1 MSGVNKLQ
9 LVDGNKLSAVLELI
23 KKDIEAKQT
32 LAMLEKPDNFILEEE
47 KNAMEKKND
56 RQGENIVE
64 FIKNKNSLKQKFE
77 DENKEEEKE
86 EEDGKK
92 KISGR
97 LKDVFTNRLEGFFK
111 KNNLKEKNGKIKIR
125 KTSVN
130 KQDLLYDLSH
140 MAEKPSS
147 FNLRSKTHESVLKEL
162 KKTGMPAGYI
172 RNRKLREIYKKEESE
187 SDSLSESDSGGMR
200 LFNSPSTTRWFG
212 DTRGKRRGRKQD
224 I

>member
-23 KKDIEAKQT
+23 KKDIEAKQI
-32 LAMLEKPDNFILEEE
+32 LAMLEKTDNFILEEK

-64 FIKNKNSLKQKFE
+64 FIKNKNSLKRKFE
-77 DENKEEEKE
+77 DNKKEEK
-86 EEDGKK
+86 EDGKK
-92 KISGR
+92 TISGR
-97 LKDVFTNRLEGFFK
+97 LEDVFTNRLEGFFK
-111 KNNLKEKNGKIKIR
+111 KNNLKEKNGKIKIG

-147 FNLRSKTHESVLKEL
+147 FNLRSETHKSVLKEL
-162 KKTGMPAGYI
+162 KKMGMPAGYI

-187 SDSLSESDSGGMR
+187 SESDSLSESDSGGMR
-200 LFNSPSTTRWFG
+200 LFSSPSTTRWFG